1 MVYLFLIII
10 FETVLL
16 SDISEKPGRTVQQIV
31 RHTSGNTEALV
42 NRDVTMYNGL
52 SYRKYRDTEKDCF
65 LMIAEHDPYTQIIKN
80 YSCPF

>member
-16 SDISEKPGRTVQQIV
+16 RDISEKPGKTVQQIV

-52 SYRKYRDTEKDCF
+52 SYRK
-65 LMIAEHDPYTQIIKN
+65 
-80 YSCPF
+80 